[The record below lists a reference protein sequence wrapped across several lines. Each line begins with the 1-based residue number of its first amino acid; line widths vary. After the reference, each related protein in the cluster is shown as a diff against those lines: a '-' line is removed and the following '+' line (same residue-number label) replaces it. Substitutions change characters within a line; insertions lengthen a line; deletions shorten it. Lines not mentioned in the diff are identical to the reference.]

1 MAENL
6 FLRLGRVNGEDHL
19 EWLLLDEASGII
31 RLRGEGNRQ
40 AFAQISTSVDISGET
55 YVMLRGEDILLTS
68 AKVPSKQPRQILQ
81 AVPFIVEESLA
92 QDVEDCHFAIG
103 DRNSAGDVN
112 VAIIDRELLQQRLN
126 LLKELLIQP
135 SIITCDVLQLNALQ
149 KNALQKNAGQAEQEN
164 SCQVLLEADLALI
177 RYSHDLGFAVPA
189 HSLAM
194 ALTLVPQENKAQ
206 LHIAMSDP
214 DDEAFALTLAQINAE
229 LEQPADITALDYH
242 PFEQLCRHFDTA
254 AVNLLQGQFRVEIK
268 RASRPGSWRS
278 VATLAASVF
287 AVHVLLMLG
296 QGLYFGGKADRLEAE
311 ALALYTDVFP
321 NDRNVRDL
329 KRRWR
334 AHLGESNGASGAAF
348 LDLFAGAAKL
358 LPSGSVTLN
367 NVNYN
372 ESRGDLV
379 LQLETARS
387 DGLIAY
393 SQTLDK
399 AGYDAVIGTINQGE
413 ESVKGSVKIKA
424 GGSAE

>member
-1 MAENL
+1 
-6 FLRLGRVNGEDHL
+6 
-19 EWLLLDEASGII
+19 
-31 RLRGEGNRQ
+31 
-40 AFAQISTSVDISGET
+40 
-55 YVMLRGEDILLTS
+55 
-68 AKVPSKQPRQILQ
+68 VPSKQPRQILQ

-149 KNALQKNAGQAEQEN
+149 KNALQKNVGQAEQEN
-164 SCQVLLEADLALI
+164 SCQVLLEADRALI

-278 VATLAASVF
+278 VAILAASVF

-379 LQLETARS
+379 LQLETVRS

>member
-6 FLRLGRVNGEDHL
+6 FLRLGRVSGEDHL

-31 RLRGEGNRQ
+31 RLRGEGNRE
-40 AFAQISTSVDISGET
+40 AFAEISTSLDINGAT

-112 VAIIDRELLQQRLN
+112 VAIIDNEQLRDRLN
-126 LLKELLIQP
+126 LLKELHIQP
-135 SIITCDVLQLNALQ
+135 ALITSDVLQLNLLNS
-149 KNALQKNAGQAEQEN
+149 NALATSASQTDEEN
-164 SCQVLLEADLALI
+164 TCQVMLEADRALI
-177 RYSHDLGFAVPA
+177 RYGHGLGFAVAA

-194 ALTLVPQENKAQ
+194 ALTLVPEMNKAQ
-206 LHIAMSDP
+206 LYIAMSDP

-229 LEQPADITALDYH
+229 LEQPAEITALDYH
-242 PFEQLCRHFDTA
+242 PFEQLCRGFDA
-254 AVNLLQGQFRVEIK
+254 AAINLLQGQFRVEIK

-278 VATLAASVF
+278 VAILSACVF
-287 AVHVLLMLG
+287 AVHVLLMVG
-296 QGLYFGGKADRLEAE
+296 QGIYFDNKADRIESQAR
-311 ALALYTDVFP
+311 ALYTDVFP

-334 AHLGESNGASGAAF
+334 AHLGESSSGADAAF

-358 LPSGSVTLN
+358 LPAGSITLN

-379 LQLETARS
+379 LQLETSRS
-387 DGLIAY
+387 DGLIEY
-393 SQTLDK
+393 SQTLDE
-399 AGYDAVIGTINQGE
+399 AGYDAVIGTINQGDE
-413 ESVKGSVKIKA
+413 TVKGSVKIKS

>member
-40 AFAQISTSVDISGET
+40 AFAQISTPVDISGET
-55 YVMLRGEDILLTS
+55 HVMLRGEDILLTA

-135 SIITCDVLQLNALQ
+135 STITCDVLQL
-149 KNALQKNAGQAEQEN
+149 NALQKNAGQAEQEN
-164 SCQVLLEADLALI
+164 SCQVLLEADRALI
-177 RYSHDLGFAVPA
+177 RYSQDLGVAVPA

-194 ALTLVPQENKAQ
+194 ALTLVPQEKKSQ
-206 LHIAMSDP
+206 LYIGMSDP

-229 LEQPADITALDYH
+229 LPAPAQITTLDYH

-254 AVNLLQGQFRVEIK
+254 AINLLQGQFRVEIK

-278 VATLAASVF
+278 VGILAACVF

-334 AHLGESNGASGAAF
+334 AHLGESNTASGAVF

-358 LPSGSVTLN
+358 LPAGSVTLN

-399 AGYDAVIGTINQGE
+399 AGYDAVIGTINQGD

-424 GGSAE
+424 VGSAE

>member
-40 AFAQISTSVDISGET
+40 AFTQISTSVDISGET

-135 SIITCDVLQLNALQ
+135 STITCDVLQL
-149 KNALQKNAGQAEQEN
+149 NALQKNAGQAEQEN
-164 SCQVLLEADLALI
+164 SCQVLLEADRALI
-177 RYSHDLGFAVPA
+177 RYSQDLGVAVPA

-194 ALTLVPQENKAQ
+194 ALTLVPQEKKSQ
-206 LHIAMSDP
+206 LYIGMSDP

-229 LEQPADITALDYH
+229 LPAPAQITTLDYH

-254 AVNLLQGQFRVEIK
+254 AINLLQGQFRVEIK

-278 VATLAASVF
+278 VGILAACVF

-334 AHLGESNGASGAAF
+334 AHLGESNTASGAVF

-358 LPSGSVTLN
+358 LPAGSVTLN

-399 AGYDAVIGTINQGE
+399 AGYDAVIGTINQGD

-424 GGSAE
+424 VGSAE

>member
-40 AFAQISTSVDISGET
+40 AFAQISTSVEISGET
-55 YVMLRGEDILLTS
+55 HVMLRGEDILLTA

-135 SIITCDVLQLNALQ
+135 STITCDVLQLNALQ
-149 KNALQKNAGQAEQEN
+149 KNTGQAEQEN
-164 SCQVLLEADLALI
+164 SCQVLLEADRALI
-177 RYSHDLGFAVPA
+177 RYSQNLGVAVPA

-194 ALTLVPQENKAQ
+194 ALTLVPQEKKSQ
-206 LHIAMSDP
+206 LYIGMSDP

-229 LEQPADITALDYH
+229 LPAPAQITALDYH

-254 AVNLLQGQFRVEIK
+254 AINLLQGQFRVEIK

-278 VATLAASVF
+278 VGILAACVF

-334 AHLGESNGASGAAF
+334 AHLGESNTASGAVF

-358 LPSGSVTLN
+358 LPAGSVTLN

-399 AGYDAVIGTINQGE
+399 AGYDAVIGTINQGD

-424 GGSAE
+424 VGSAE

>member
-55 YVMLRGEDILLTS
+55 HVMLRGEDILLTA

-135 SIITCDVLQLNALQ
+135 STITCDVLQL
-149 KNALQKNAGQAEQEN
+149 NALQKNAGQAEQEN
-164 SCQVLLEADLALI
+164 SCQVLLEADRALI
-177 RYSHDLGFAVPA
+177 RYSQDLGVAVPA

-194 ALTLVPQENKAQ
+194 ALTLVPQEKKSQ
-206 LHIAMSDP
+206 LYIGMSDP

-229 LEQPADITALDYH
+229 LPAPAQITALDYH

-254 AVNLLQGQFRVEIK
+254 AINLLQGQFRVEIK

-278 VATLAASVF
+278 VAILAACVF

-334 AHLGESNGASGAAF
+334 AHLGESNTASGAVF

-358 LPSGSVTLN
+358 LPAGSVTLN

-399 AGYDAVIGTINQGE
+399 AGYDAVIGTINQGD

-424 GGSAE
+424 VGSAE